1 MAVLEFFKDDDG
13 ALSCMRLLSFMV
25 TGVVLTMWVWG
36 NLKAGHYVP
45 LGFAEAGAVSAS
57 VGSKAAQGYFEY
69 GGTRY
74 E

>member
-1 MAVLEFFKDDDG
+1 MAILDFFKDDDG
-13 ALSCMRLLSFMV
+13 ALSCMRLMAFMV
-25 TGVVLTMWVWG
+25 TAVVLAMWVWG

-45 LGFAEAGAVSAS
+45 MGFAEAGAVGAAHS
-57 VGSKAAQGYFEY
+57 GKAAQGYFEY